1 MTRESA
7 TSGHTRQ
14 LPPGDKTKE
23 KQTRHATKTNQK
35 TKSRKRLSQT
45 FCYFF
50 FFLDLEFCSFTSRE
64 KLLFFFRT
72 LFSLQLVI
80 NQAANVTISQRTN
93 RTPEIRLEHIPS
105 WSQAKKNMYIRKEKE
120 RRTNCMLDVNKPK
133 QQRCT
138 KEVGFQFQGG
148 RGTSLRGGGGVKLPA
163 THANWRRSSE
173 KHAATLQQDQPTTRW
188 YTRKL
193 KHGDLNATQ
202 RTRAHNSL
210 DRKLKTVRQ
219 PALIATAATKE
230 AAATFRSN
238 HTSNVARIT
247 EAPKNATNS
256 VANPHSRQDCH
267 QSMSSDDTAEIGSRS
282 VQKQHYCL

>member
-35 TKSRKRLSQT
+35 QRAEKDYHRLSVT
-45 FCYFF
+45 SF
-50 FFLDLEFCSFTSRE
+50 FFLDYEFCSFTSRE

-148 RGTSLRGGGGVKLPA
+148 RGTSLRGGGGSNCQLHMQTGDVAAKNMP
-163 THANWRRSSE
+163 RRFSRTNRPQGGIHESS
-173 KHAATLQQDQPTTRW
+173 
-188 YTRKL
+188 
-193 KHGDLNATQ
+193 N
-202 RTRAHNSL
+202 
-210 DRKLKTVRQ
+210 
-219 PALIATAATKE
+219 
-230 AAATFRSN
+230 
-238 HTSNVARIT
+238 T
-247 EAPKNATNS
+247 ET
-256 VANPHSRQDCH
+256 
-267 QSMSSDDTAEIGSRS
+267 
-282 VQKQHYCL
+282 

>member
-45 FCYFF
+45 SCYFF
-50 FFLDLEFCSFTSRE
+50 FFPRLRV
-64 KLLFFFRT
+64 LLIHFERKIAFFFFRT

-133 QQRCT
+133 QQRCR

-148 RGTSLRGGGGVKLPA
+148 RGTSLRGGGGSNCQPHMQTGDVAAKNMPRRFSRTNRPQGG
-163 THANWRRSSE
+163 THESSNME
-173 KHAATLQQDQPTTRW
+173 T
-188 YTRKL
+188 
-193 KHGDLNATQ
+193 
-202 RTRAHNSL
+202 
-210 DRKLKTVRQ
+210 
-219 PALIATAATKE
+219 
-230 AAATFRSN
+230 
-238 HTSNVARIT
+238 
-247 EAPKNATNS
+247 
-256 VANPHSRQDCH
+256 
-267 QSMSSDDTAEIGSRS
+267 
-282 VQKQHYCL
+282 

>member
-1 MTRESA
+1 MTKQRRNKRG
-7 TSGHTRQ
+7 TQPRQ
-14 LPPGDKTKE
+14 TKNKEPKKTI
-23 KQTRHATKTNQK
+23 TDF
-35 TKSRKRLSQT
+35 LLL
-45 FCYFF
+45 F

-148 RGTSLRGGGGVKLPA
+148 RGTSLRGGVKLPA

-188 YTRKL
+188 HTRKL
-193 KHGDLNATQ
+193 KHGDLNATR

-210 DRKLKTVRQ
+210 DRKLKTARQ

-267 QSMSSDDTAEIGSRS
+267 QSMSSDDTAEISSRS

>member
-45 FCYFF
+45 SCYFF
-50 FFLDLEFCSFTSRE
+50 FFPRLRV
-64 KLLFFFRT
+64 LLIHFERKIAFFFRT

-133 QQRCT
+133 QQRCR

-148 RGTSLRGGGGVKLPA
+148 RGTSLWGGVKLPA

-188 YTRKL
+188 HTRKL

>member
-35 TKSRKRLSQT
+35 QRAEKDYHRLSVT
-45 FCYFF
+45 FF
-50 FFLDLEFCSFTSRE
+50 FPRFRV
-64 KLLFFFRT
+64 LLIHFERKIAFFFSNSFQSSVGNKPSSKCDNLTKDKQDTRNKT
-72 LFSLQLVI
+72 WTHSIVVTGKKKICIYGKRRNEELTACSTSI
-80 NQAANVTISQRTN
+80 NQSNNVVQ
-93 RTPEIRLEHIPS
+93 
-105 WSQAKKNMYIRKEKE
+105 KKLVSNFKVVEG
-120 RRTNCMLDVNKPK
+120 PH
-133 QQRCT
+133 
-138 KEVGFQFQGG
+138 F
-148 RGTSLRGGGGVKLPA
+148 GGGVKLPA

-230 AAATFRSN
+230 AAVTFRSN